1 VHNNCCS
8 IDNTVYYHIFNIS
21 IAYIHMQTV
30 SYILFSCL
38 PFRSAKSFYCRSQ
51 IEITIFANSASPY
64 NMVLKLC
71 TTAKHLV
78 ANHFLSIIINIILA
92 KETYGRILSKDL
104 KRLAFK
110 IYIAFRFWKE
120 KRIIKAT
127 NETKKN
133 VGKRKEK

>member
-1 VHNNCCS
+1 
-8 IDNTVYYHIFNIS
+8 
-21 IAYIHMQTV
+21 MQTV

-110 IYIAFRFWKE
+110 IYIAFRF
-120 KRIIKAT
+120 
-127 NETKKN
+127 
-133 VGKRKEK
+133 